1 MTPTRYY
8 IARLAQTFGL
18 FRRNQRMGDA
28 ASELHLLREAEAYLG
43 SLIWERVENIEELSL
58 EYWNLRKLLAERTK
72 IMDKLQEWETQ
83 LSLAHQ
89 ERASI
94 LNSTS
99 EPQQKLLDE
108 RQTILT
114 KLDDLSI
121 RRQKIVASARE
132 VRRSYE
138 GLKVKSEVLT
148 KEAESSSLP
157 SAELKKVDESLAELK
172 TKFTSLK
179 RERLKI
185 AKEIEAGDLRLDELE
200 EEIRAT
206 KRNIGEEASGTVQI
220 IGDAA
225 KETSTLRAELGV
237 LDTRKVQLYAEI
249 GRHVSRNA
257 EKNPA
262 CGEAIKD
269 QRMLVNV
276 MHALRRSIAFNH
288 RLAEM

>member
-8 IARLAQTFGL
+8 MARLAQTFGL

-28 ASELHLLREAEAYLG
+28 ASELHLLREAEAHLG
-43 SLIWERVENIEELSL
+43 SLVWEKVENINELSL

-72 IMDKLQEWETQ
+72 IIDKLKEWEIQ
-83 LSLAHQ
+83 LTLAHQ
-89 ERASI
+89 ERATI

-108 RQTILT
+108 RQIILT
-114 KLDDLSI
+114 ELEELSI
-121 RRQKIVASARE
+121 RRQKVVAIARE
-132 VRRSYE
+132 VRRNYE

-148 KEAESSSLP
+148 KESDEGSLP
-157 SAELKKVDESLAELK
+157 SPELSKVDEALAELK
-172 TKFTSLK
+172 TKFTALK

-185 AKEIEAGDLRLDELE
+185 AKEIEAGDVRLDELE
-200 EEIRAT
+200 ERIRAN
-206 KRNIGEEASGTVQI
+206 KRNIGAEASGTVQL

-237 LDTRKVQLYAEI
+237 LDTRKIQLYAEI
-249 GRHVSRNA
+249 GRHISRNA
-257 EKNPA
+257 AKNPA
-262 CGEAIKD
+262 CGDAVKD
-269 QRMLVNV
+269 QRMLVDV

-288 RLAEM
+288 RLAGL